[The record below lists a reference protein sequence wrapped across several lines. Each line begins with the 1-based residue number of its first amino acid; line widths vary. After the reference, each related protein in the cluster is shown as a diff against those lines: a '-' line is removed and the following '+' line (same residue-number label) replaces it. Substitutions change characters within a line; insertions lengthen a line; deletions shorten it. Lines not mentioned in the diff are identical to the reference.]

1 MKVLKRD
8 KTVEDFKLSK
18 IEKAIKSAFDS
29 CGVTPND
36 DILDCIKKIYNE
48 SKDETIGVEDIQ
60 DNVERCL
67 MASYPDVAKAYIIY
81 RYQHKLIRENQSKL
95 TKQIKK
101 KLTAEDVQ
109 NQNANVDE
117 FSFGGRV
124 GEASRVVTKQYAL
137 DYCMSR
143 KARNN
148 HMNNEIYIHDLDS
161 YAIGMHNC
169 LTIPFDELLSK
180 GFKTRQTDIR
190 PANSINTAFQL
201 IAVLFQ
207 IQSLQQFGGVA
218 AGHIDWTIVP
228 YVRKSFYKHF
238 TKKYAISEMKKEG
251 KYITDSK
258 ELSEYRKT
266 KRKEFNEKYDIKDEK
281 FTIGDFSMDCVNFHI
296 GDEKIININKDWY
309 EEAYIET
316 MEELMQAIEG
326 MYHNLNSLQSRSG
339 NQLPFTSINYGTCTL
354 PEGRMVI
361 KALLEGSM
369 KGVGEHHLTPIF
381 PCGIFQCMKGVNR
394 KEGEPNYD
402 LFKIA
407 LKSTSQRI
415 YPNYCN
421 VDWSNNKGYDV
432 NNPRTYNATM
442 GCHAKDTP
450 IIMADG
456 TRKMV
461 QDVKVGDK
469 IMGVN
474 GQVRTVE
481 SLIRGNDKLFKVN
494 QSRAESYIVNEGHI
508 LSLKYTSSK
517 PYKGLNKGDVINI
530 SLHDFMDLPE
540 STRRFM
546 KGYKSSYELNERT
559 FKIPPYILGLW
570 LGDGVSSEARFS
582 VNKYESKIID
592 DLYDYAKSIGRK
604 LKIDEDSE
612 NCYIVTISDIEK
624 QHELNPFR
632 TALKELNLIKNKH
645 IPEEY
650 FLGSKEQRS
659 ALLAGLLNTDGWSRN
674 GRGRKTVCFGNTNLN
689 LINGAKR
696 LADSLGYNTNIILAH
711 DASIGKGICEG
722 CKLKPYYHL
731 SIHSFDDDLLMEHK
745 RSVNSTS
752 TRDFDTSTISV
763 EEYGNGDFYGFELD
777 GNRLYIINDGTVT
790 HNCRTYNG
798 YDINGFG
805 QLKDGRGNL
814 APVTII
820 MPTLAMEVKQSFGEK
835 EYTKEEFVAKF
846 LKLLD
851 KKIFESKDM
860 LLERFERMC
869 KQSPKA
875 ATFMWENGSMFG
887 YNEKEGPISALRH
900 GTLVIGQL
908 GLAETLQ
915 ILIDTDHT
923 TEEGMALAK
932 EIEGLFKKRC
942 SEFKDETHLNFGVYY
957 TPAENLC
964 YTSFKK
970 FKEQYGDIEG
980 VTYFLKKDDKG
991 NEVRKDK
998 EYFTNSIHV
1007 PVYKEMSPF
1016 DKIDIESQL
1025 TSFSNAGCITYVELP
1040 SGTNN
1045 NIEGLETIV
1054 NYAMDKDIPYFAINV
1069 PIDECHD
1076 CGFTGEIGE
1085 VCPECG
1091 SRNVE
1096 HLRRVTG
1103 YLSTT
1108 YEHFNL
1114 GKQDE
1119 TKDRVKHINNM

>member
-36 DILDCIKKIYNE
+36 DILDCIKKIYDE

-238 TKKYAISEMKKEG
+238 TKKYALSEMKKEG

-316 MEELMQAIEG
+316 MEELMQAVEG

-394 KEGEPNYD
+394 KEGDPNYD

-442 GCHAKDTP
+442 GC
-450 IIMADG
+450 
-456 TRKMV
+456 
-461 QDVKVGDK
+461 
-469 IMGVN
+469 
-474 GQVRTVE
+474 
-481 SLIRGNDKLFKVN
+481 
-494 QSRAESYIVNEGHI
+494 
-508 LSLKYTSSK
+508 
-517 PYKGLNKGDVINI
+517 
-530 SLHDFMDLPE
+530 
-540 STRRFM
+540 
-546 KGYKSSYELNERT
+546 
-559 FKIPPYILGLW
+559 
-570 LGDGVSSEARFS
+570 
-582 VNKYESKIID
+582 
-592 DLYDYAKSIGRK
+592 
-604 LKIDEDSE
+604 
-612 NCYIVTISDIEK
+612 
-624 QHELNPFR
+624 
-632 TALKELNLIKNKH
+632 
-645 IPEEY
+645 
-650 FLGSKEQRS
+650 
-659 ALLAGLLNTDGWSRN
+659 
-674 GRGRKTVCFGNTNLN
+674 
-689 LINGAKR
+689 
-696 LADSLGYNTNIILAH
+696 
-711 DASIGKGICEG
+711 
-722 CKLKPYYHL
+722 
-731 SIHSFDDDLLMEHK
+731 
-745 RSVNSTS
+745 
-752 TRDFDTSTISV
+752 
-763 EEYGNGDFYGFELD
+763 
-777 GNRLYIINDGTVT
+777 
-790 HNCRTYNG
+790 RTYNG

-820 MPTLAMEVKQSFGEK
+820 MPTLAMEVKKSFGEK

-915 ILIDTDHT
+915 ILIGTDHT

-970 FKEQYGDIEG
+970 FKEQYGDVEG

-1016 DKIDIESQL
+1016 EKIDIESQL

-1103 YLSTT
+1103 
-1108 YEHFNL
+1108 
-1114 GKQDE
+1114 
-1119 TKDRVKHINNM
+1119 R

>member
-36 DILDCIKKIYNE
+36 DILDCIKKIYDE

-161 YAIGMHNC
+161 YAIGEHNC

-258 ELSEYRKT
+258 ELSEYRKA

-442 GCHAKDTP
+442 GC
-450 IIMADG
+450 
-456 TRKMV
+456 
-461 QDVKVGDK
+461 
-469 IMGVN
+469 
-474 GQVRTVE
+474 
-481 SLIRGNDKLFKVN
+481 
-494 QSRAESYIVNEGHI
+494 
-508 LSLKYTSSK
+508 
-517 PYKGLNKGDVINI
+517 
-530 SLHDFMDLPE
+530 
-540 STRRFM
+540 
-546 KGYKSSYELNERT
+546 
-559 FKIPPYILGLW
+559 
-570 LGDGVSSEARFS
+570 
-582 VNKYESKIID
+582 
-592 DLYDYAKSIGRK
+592 
-604 LKIDEDSE
+604 
-612 NCYIVTISDIEK
+612 
-624 QHELNPFR
+624 
-632 TALKELNLIKNKH
+632 
-645 IPEEY
+645 
-650 FLGSKEQRS
+650 
-659 ALLAGLLNTDGWSRN
+659 
-674 GRGRKTVCFGNTNLN
+674 
-689 LINGAKR
+689 
-696 LADSLGYNTNIILAH
+696 
-711 DASIGKGICEG
+711 
-722 CKLKPYYHL
+722 
-731 SIHSFDDDLLMEHK
+731 
-745 RSVNSTS
+745 
-752 TRDFDTSTISV
+752 
-763 EEYGNGDFYGFELD
+763 
-777 GNRLYIINDGTVT
+777 
-790 HNCRTYNG
+790 RTYNG

-835 EYTKEEFVAKF
+835 EYTKDEFVAKF

-1025 TSFSNAGCITYVELP
+1025 TCFSNAGCITYVELP

-1096 HLRRVTG
+1096 HLRRCTG

-1119 TKDRVKHINNM
+1119 TKDRVKHINKI

>member
-36 DILDCIKKIYNE
+36 DILDCIKKIYDE

-161 YAIGMHNC
+161 YAIGEHNC

-238 TKKYAISEMKKEG
+238 TKKYALSEMKKEG

-258 ELSEYRKT
+258 ELSEYRKA
-266 KRKEFNEKYDIKDEK
+266 KRKEFNEKYGIKDEK

-309 EEAYIET
+309 DEAYIET

-442 GCHAKDTP
+442 GC
-450 IIMADG
+450 
-456 TRKMV
+456 
-461 QDVKVGDK
+461 
-469 IMGVN
+469 
-474 GQVRTVE
+474 
-481 SLIRGNDKLFKVN
+481 
-494 QSRAESYIVNEGHI
+494 
-508 LSLKYTSSK
+508 
-517 PYKGLNKGDVINI
+517 
-530 SLHDFMDLPE
+530 
-540 STRRFM
+540 
-546 KGYKSSYELNERT
+546 
-559 FKIPPYILGLW
+559 
-570 LGDGVSSEARFS
+570 
-582 VNKYESKIID
+582 
-592 DLYDYAKSIGRK
+592 
-604 LKIDEDSE
+604 
-612 NCYIVTISDIEK
+612 
-624 QHELNPFR
+624 
-632 TALKELNLIKNKH
+632 
-645 IPEEY
+645 
-650 FLGSKEQRS
+650 
-659 ALLAGLLNTDGWSRN
+659 
-674 GRGRKTVCFGNTNLN
+674 
-689 LINGAKR
+689 
-696 LADSLGYNTNIILAH
+696 
-711 DASIGKGICEG
+711 
-722 CKLKPYYHL
+722 
-731 SIHSFDDDLLMEHK
+731 
-745 RSVNSTS
+745 
-752 TRDFDTSTISV
+752 
-763 EEYGNGDFYGFELD
+763 
-777 GNRLYIINDGTVT
+777 
-790 HNCRTYNG
+790 RTYNG

-835 EYTKEEFVAKF
+835 EYTKDEFVAKF

-915 ILIDTDHT
+915 ILIGTDHT
-923 TEEGMALAK
+923 TEEGMTLAK

-1016 DKIDIESQL
+1016 EKIDIESQL
-1025 TSFSNAGCITYVELP
+1025 TCFSNAGCITYVELP

-1096 HLRRVTG
+1096 HLRRCTG

-1119 TKDRVKHINNM
+1119 TKDRVKHINKI

>member
-36 DILDCIKKIYNE
+36 DILDCIKKIYDE

-258 ELSEYRKT
+258 ELSEYRKA

-281 FTIGDFSMDCVNFHI
+281 FTIGDFSMDCVNFHV

-442 GCHAKDTP
+442 GC
-450 IIMADG
+450 
-456 TRKMV
+456 
-461 QDVKVGDK
+461 
-469 IMGVN
+469 
-474 GQVRTVE
+474 
-481 SLIRGNDKLFKVN
+481 
-494 QSRAESYIVNEGHI
+494 
-508 LSLKYTSSK
+508 
-517 PYKGLNKGDVINI
+517 
-530 SLHDFMDLPE
+530 
-540 STRRFM
+540 
-546 KGYKSSYELNERT
+546 
-559 FKIPPYILGLW
+559 
-570 LGDGVSSEARFS
+570 
-582 VNKYESKIID
+582 
-592 DLYDYAKSIGRK
+592 
-604 LKIDEDSE
+604 
-612 NCYIVTISDIEK
+612 
-624 QHELNPFR
+624 
-632 TALKELNLIKNKH
+632 
-645 IPEEY
+645 
-650 FLGSKEQRS
+650 
-659 ALLAGLLNTDGWSRN
+659 
-674 GRGRKTVCFGNTNLN
+674 
-689 LINGAKR
+689 
-696 LADSLGYNTNIILAH
+696 
-711 DASIGKGICEG
+711 
-722 CKLKPYYHL
+722 
-731 SIHSFDDDLLMEHK
+731 
-745 RSVNSTS
+745 
-752 TRDFDTSTISV
+752 
-763 EEYGNGDFYGFELD
+763 
-777 GNRLYIINDGTVT
+777 
-790 HNCRTYNG
+790 RTYNG

-835 EYTKEEFVAKF
+835 EYTKDEFVAKF

-915 ILIDTDHT
+915 ILIGTDHT
-923 TEEGMALAK
+923 TEEGMTLAK

-1016 DKIDIESQL
+1016 EKIYIESQL
-1025 TSFSNAGCITYVELP
+1025 TTYSNAGCITYVELP

-1096 HLRRVTG
+1096 HLRRCTG

-1119 TKDRVKHINNM
+1119 TKDRVKHINKL

>member
-36 DILDCIKKIYNE
+36 DILDCIKKIYDE

-238 TKKYAISEMKKEG
+238 TKKYALSEMKKEG

-258 ELSEYRKT
+258 ELSEYRKA

-281 FTIGDFSMDCVNFHI
+281 FTIGDFSMDCVNFHV

-442 GCHAKDTP
+442 GCHAKDTA
-450 IIMADG
+450 IVMADG
-456 TRKMV
+456 SRKMV
-461 QDVKVGDK
+461 QDIKVGDK
-469 IMGVN
+469 LMGVN
-474 GQVRTVE
+474 GQTRVVE

-494 QSRAESYIVNEGHI
+494 QSKAKSYIVNEGHV
-508 LSLKYTSSK
+508 LSLIYIGGET
-517 PYKGLNKGDVINI
+517 YKNI
-530 SLHDFMDLPE
+530 EYGMTVNITVHDFMNLNE
-540 STRRFM
+540 EM
-546 KGYKSSYELNERT
+546 KSKFNGYKE
-559 FKIPPYILGLW
+559 
-570 LGDGVSSEARFS
+570 DGTLSNITITED
-582 VNKYESKIID
+582 EID
-592 DLYDYAKSIGRK
+592 
-604 LKIDEDSE
+604 
-612 NCYIVTISDIEK
+612 
-624 QHELNPFR
+624 
-632 TALKELNLIKNKH
+632 
-645 IPEEY
+645 
-650 FLGSKEQRS
+650 
-659 ALLAGLLNTDGWSRN
+659 
-674 GRGRKTVCFGNTNLN
+674 
-689 LINGAKR
+689 
-696 LADSLGYNTNIILAH
+696 
-711 DASIGKGICEG
+711 
-722 CKLKPYYHL
+722 
-731 SIHSFDDDLLMEHK
+731 
-745 RSVNSTS
+745 
-752 TRDFDTSTISV
+752 
-763 EEYGNGDFYGFELD
+763 DFYGFELD
-777 GNRLYIINDGTVT
+777 GDRLYVMDDGTVT

-835 EYTKEEFVAKF
+835 EYTKDEFVAKF

-915 ILIDTDHT
+915 ILIGTDHT

-970 FKEQYGDIEG
+970 FKEQYGDVEG

-991 NEVRKDK
+991 NDVRKDK
-998 EYFTNSIHV
+998 DYFTNSIHV

-1119 TKDRVKHINNM
+1119 TKDRVKHINKI

>member
-36 DILDCIKKIYNE
+36 DILDCIKKIYDE

-238 TKKYAISEMKKEG
+238 TKKYALSEMKKEG

-258 ELSEYRKT
+258 ELSDYRKA
-266 KRKEFNEKYDIKDEK
+266 KRKEFNEKYDIKNEK

-442 GCHAKDTP
+442 GCHAKDTA
-450 IIMADG
+450 IVMADG
-456 TRKMV
+456 SRKMV
-461 QDVKVGDK
+461 QDIKVGDK
-469 IMGVN
+469 LMGVN
-474 GQVRTVE
+474 GQTRVVE

-494 QSRAESYIVNEGHI
+494 QSRAKSYIVNEGHV
-508 LSLKYTSSK
+508 LSLKYIGGET
-517 PYKGLNKGDVINI
+517 YKNI
-530 SLHDFMDLPE
+530 EYGMTVNITVHDFMNLNE
-540 STRRFM
+540 EM
-546 KGYKSSYELNERT
+546 KSKFNGYKE
-559 FKIPPYILGLW
+559 
-570 LGDGVSSEARFS
+570 DGTLSNITITE
-582 VNKYESKIID
+582 
-592 DLYDYAKSIGRK
+592 
-604 LKIDEDSE
+604 DEVD
-612 NCYIVTISDIEK
+612 
-624 QHELNPFR
+624 
-632 TALKELNLIKNKH
+632 
-645 IPEEY
+645 
-650 FLGSKEQRS
+650 
-659 ALLAGLLNTDGWSRN
+659 
-674 GRGRKTVCFGNTNLN
+674 
-689 LINGAKR
+689 
-696 LADSLGYNTNIILAH
+696 
-711 DASIGKGICEG
+711 
-722 CKLKPYYHL
+722 
-731 SIHSFDDDLLMEHK
+731 
-745 RSVNSTS
+745 
-752 TRDFDTSTISV
+752 
-763 EEYGNGDFYGFELD
+763 DFYGFELD
-777 GNRLYIINDGTVT
+777 GDRLYVMDDGTVT

-915 ILIDTDHT
+915 ILIGTDHT

-991 NEVRKDK
+991 NEVKKDK

-1025 TSFSNAGCITYVELP
+1025 TTYSNAGCITYVELP

-1096 HLRRVTG
+1096 HLRRCTG

-1119 TKDRVKHINNM
+1119 TKDRVKHINKI

>member
-36 DILDCIKKIYNE
+36 DILDCIKKIYDE

-161 YAIGMHNC
+161 YAIGEHNC

-238 TKKYAISEMKKEG
+238 TKKYALSEMKKEG

-258 ELSEYRKT
+258 ELSEYRKA

-281 FTIGDFSMDCVNFHI
+281 FTIGDFSMDCVNFHV

-442 GCHAKDTP
+442 GCHAKDTA
-450 IIMADG
+450 IVMADG
-456 TRKMV
+456 SRKMV
-461 QDVKVGDK
+461 QDIKVGDK
-469 IMGVN
+469 LMGVN
-474 GQVRTVE
+474 GQTRVVE

-494 QSRAESYIVNEGHI
+494 QSKAKSYIVNEGHV
-508 LSLKYTSSK
+508 LSLIYIGEET
-517 PYKGLNKGDVINI
+517 YKNI
-530 SLHDFMDLPE
+530 EYGMTVNITVHDFMNLNE
-540 STRRFM
+540 EM
-546 KGYKSSYELNERT
+546 KSKFNGYKE
-559 FKIPPYILGLW
+559 
-570 LGDGVSSEARFS
+570 DGTLSNITITE
-582 VNKYESKIID
+582 
-592 DLYDYAKSIGRK
+592 
-604 LKIDEDSE
+604 DEVD
-612 NCYIVTISDIEK
+612 
-624 QHELNPFR
+624 
-632 TALKELNLIKNKH
+632 
-645 IPEEY
+645 
-650 FLGSKEQRS
+650 
-659 ALLAGLLNTDGWSRN
+659 
-674 GRGRKTVCFGNTNLN
+674 
-689 LINGAKR
+689 
-696 LADSLGYNTNIILAH
+696 
-711 DASIGKGICEG
+711 
-722 CKLKPYYHL
+722 
-731 SIHSFDDDLLMEHK
+731 
-745 RSVNSTS
+745 
-752 TRDFDTSTISV
+752 
-763 EEYGNGDFYGFELD
+763 DFYGFELD
-777 GNRLYIINDGTVT
+777 GDRLYVMDDGTVT

-835 EYTKEEFVAKF
+835 EYTKDEFVAKF

-915 ILIDTDHT
+915 ILIGTDHT
-923 TEEGMALAK
+923 TEEGMTLAK

-1016 DKIDIESQL
+1016 EKIDIESQL
-1025 TSFSNAGCITYVELP
+1025 TCFSNAGCITYVELP

-1096 HLRRVTG
+1096 HLRRCTG

-1119 TKDRVKHINNM
+1119 TKDRVKHINNI

>member
-36 DILDCIKKIYNE
+36 DILDCIKKIYDE

-161 YAIGMHNC
+161 YAIGEHNC
-169 LTIPFDELLSK
+169 LTVPFDELLSK
-180 GFKTRQTDIR
+180 GFKTRQTDTR

-238 TKKYAISEMKKEG
+238 TKKYALSEMKKEG

-258 ELSEYRKT
+258 ELSEYRKA
-266 KRKEFNEKYDIKDEK
+266 KRKEFNEKYGIKDEK
-281 FTIGDFSMDCVNFHI
+281 FTIGDFSMDCVNFHV

-442 GCHAKDTP
+442 GCHAKDSA
-450 IIMADG
+450 IVMADG
-456 TRKMV
+456 SRKMV
-461 QDVKVGDK
+461 QDIKVGDK
-469 IMGVN
+469 LMGVN
-474 GQVRTVE
+474 GQTRVVE

-494 QSRAESYIVNEGHI
+494 QSKAKSYIVNEGHV
-508 LSLKYTSSK
+508 LSLIYIGEET
-517 PYKGLNKGDVINI
+517 YKNI
-530 SLHDFMDLPE
+530 EYGMTVNITVHDFMNLNE
-540 STRRFM
+540 EM
-546 KGYKSSYELNERT
+546 KSKFNGYKE
-559 FKIPPYILGLW
+559 
-570 LGDGVSSEARFS
+570 DGTLSNITITE
-582 VNKYESKIID
+582 
-592 DLYDYAKSIGRK
+592 
-604 LKIDEDSE
+604 DEVD
-612 NCYIVTISDIEK
+612 
-624 QHELNPFR
+624 
-632 TALKELNLIKNKH
+632 
-645 IPEEY
+645 
-650 FLGSKEQRS
+650 
-659 ALLAGLLNTDGWSRN
+659 
-674 GRGRKTVCFGNTNLN
+674 
-689 LINGAKR
+689 
-696 LADSLGYNTNIILAH
+696 
-711 DASIGKGICEG
+711 
-722 CKLKPYYHL
+722 
-731 SIHSFDDDLLMEHK
+731 
-745 RSVNSTS
+745 
-752 TRDFDTSTISV
+752 
-763 EEYGNGDFYGFELD
+763 DFYGFELD
-777 GNRLYIINDGTVT
+777 GDRLYVMDDGTVT

-835 EYTKEEFVAKF
+835 EYTKDEFVAKF

-915 ILIDTDHT
+915 ILIGTDHT
-923 TEEGMALAK
+923 TEEGMTLAK

-1016 DKIDIESQL
+1016 EKIDIESQL
-1025 TSFSNAGCITYVELP
+1025 TCFSNAGCITYVELP

-1045 NIEGLETIV
+1045 NIEGLETIF

-1119 TKDRVKHINNM
+1119 TKDRVKHINKI

>member
-36 DILDCIKKIYNE
+36 DILDCIKKIYDE

-161 YAIGMHNC
+161 YAIGEHNC

-238 TKKYAISEMKKEG
+238 TKKYALSEMKKEG

-258 ELSEYRKT
+258 ELSEYRKA
-266 KRKEFNEKYDIKDEK
+266 KRKEFNEKYGIKDEK

-442 GCHAKDTP
+442 GC
-450 IIMADG
+450 
-456 TRKMV
+456 
-461 QDVKVGDK
+461 
-469 IMGVN
+469 
-474 GQVRTVE
+474 
-481 SLIRGNDKLFKVN
+481 
-494 QSRAESYIVNEGHI
+494 
-508 LSLKYTSSK
+508 
-517 PYKGLNKGDVINI
+517 
-530 SLHDFMDLPE
+530 
-540 STRRFM
+540 
-546 KGYKSSYELNERT
+546 
-559 FKIPPYILGLW
+559 
-570 LGDGVSSEARFS
+570 
-582 VNKYESKIID
+582 
-592 DLYDYAKSIGRK
+592 
-604 LKIDEDSE
+604 
-612 NCYIVTISDIEK
+612 
-624 QHELNPFR
+624 
-632 TALKELNLIKNKH
+632 
-645 IPEEY
+645 
-650 FLGSKEQRS
+650 
-659 ALLAGLLNTDGWSRN
+659 
-674 GRGRKTVCFGNTNLN
+674 
-689 LINGAKR
+689 
-696 LADSLGYNTNIILAH
+696 
-711 DASIGKGICEG
+711 
-722 CKLKPYYHL
+722 
-731 SIHSFDDDLLMEHK
+731 
-745 RSVNSTS
+745 
-752 TRDFDTSTISV
+752 
-763 EEYGNGDFYGFELD
+763 
-777 GNRLYIINDGTVT
+777 
-790 HNCRTYNG
+790 RTYNG

-835 EYTKEEFVAKF
+835 EYTKDEFVTKF

-915 ILIDTDHT
+915 ILIGTDHT
-923 TEEGMALAK
+923 TEEGMTLAK

-1016 DKIDIESQL
+1016 EKIDIESQL
-1025 TSFSNAGCITYVELP
+1025 TCFSNAGCITYVELP

-1096 HLRRVTG
+1096 HLRRCTG

-1119 TKDRVKHINNM
+1119 TKDRVKHINKI

>member
-36 DILDCIKKIYNE
+36 DILDCIKKIYDE

-161 YAIGMHNC
+161 YAIGEHNC

-238 TKKYAISEMKKEG
+238 TKKYALSEMKKEG

-258 ELSEYRKT
+258 ELSEYRKA

-281 FTIGDFSMDCVNFHI
+281 FTIGDFSMDCVNFHV

-442 GCHAKDTP
+442 GCHAKDTA
-450 IIMADG
+450 IVMADG
-456 TRKMV
+456 SRKMV
-461 QDVKVGDK
+461 QDIKVGDK
-469 IMGVN
+469 LMGVN
-474 GQVRTVE
+474 GQTRVVE

-494 QSRAESYIVNEGHI
+494 QSKAKSYIVNEGHV
-508 LSLKYTSSK
+508 LSLIYIGEET
-517 PYKGLNKGDVINI
+517 YKNI
-530 SLHDFMDLPE
+530 EYGMTVNITVHDFMNLNE
-540 STRRFM
+540 EM
-546 KGYKSSYELNERT
+546 KSKFNGYKE
-559 FKIPPYILGLW
+559 
-570 LGDGVSSEARFS
+570 DGTLSNITITE
-582 VNKYESKIID
+582 
-592 DLYDYAKSIGRK
+592 
-604 LKIDEDSE
+604 DEVD
-612 NCYIVTISDIEK
+612 
-624 QHELNPFR
+624 
-632 TALKELNLIKNKH
+632 
-645 IPEEY
+645 
-650 FLGSKEQRS
+650 
-659 ALLAGLLNTDGWSRN
+659 
-674 GRGRKTVCFGNTNLN
+674 
-689 LINGAKR
+689 
-696 LADSLGYNTNIILAH
+696 
-711 DASIGKGICEG
+711 
-722 CKLKPYYHL
+722 
-731 SIHSFDDDLLMEHK
+731 
-745 RSVNSTS
+745 
-752 TRDFDTSTISV
+752 
-763 EEYGNGDFYGFELD
+763 DFYGFELD
-777 GNRLYIINDGTVT
+777 GDRLYVMDDGTVT

-835 EYTKEEFVAKF
+835 EYTKDEFVAKF

-915 ILIDTDHT
+915 ILIGTDHT
-923 TEEGMALAK
+923 TEEGMTLAK

-1016 DKIDIESQL
+1016 EKIDIESQL
-1025 TSFSNAGCITYVELP
+1025 TCFSNAGCITYVELP

-1119 TKDRVKHINNM
+1119 TKDRVKHINKI

>member
-36 DILDCIKKIYNE
+36 DILDCIKKIYDE

-161 YAIGMHNC
+161 YAIGEHNC

-238 TKKYAISEMKKEG
+238 TKKYALSEMKKEG

-258 ELSEYRKT
+258 ELSEYRKA

-281 FTIGDFSMDCVNFHI
+281 FTIGDFSMDCVNFHV

-450 IIMADG
+450 IVMADG
-456 TRKMV
+456 SRKMV
-461 QDVKVGDK
+461 QDIKVGDK
-469 IMGVN
+469 LMGVN
-474 GQVRTVE
+474 GQTRVVE

-494 QSRAESYIVNEGHI
+494 QSKAKSYIVNEGHV
-508 LSLKYTSSK
+508 LSLIYIGEET
-517 PYKGLNKGDVINI
+517 YKNI
-530 SLHDFMDLPE
+530 EYGMTVNITVHDFMNLNE
-540 STRRFM
+540 EM
-546 KGYKSSYELNERT
+546 KSKFNGYKE
-559 FKIPPYILGLW
+559 
-570 LGDGVSSEARFS
+570 DGTLSNITITE
-582 VNKYESKIID
+582 
-592 DLYDYAKSIGRK
+592 
-604 LKIDEDSE
+604 DEVD
-612 NCYIVTISDIEK
+612 
-624 QHELNPFR
+624 
-632 TALKELNLIKNKH
+632 
-645 IPEEY
+645 
-650 FLGSKEQRS
+650 
-659 ALLAGLLNTDGWSRN
+659 
-674 GRGRKTVCFGNTNLN
+674 
-689 LINGAKR
+689 
-696 LADSLGYNTNIILAH
+696 
-711 DASIGKGICEG
+711 
-722 CKLKPYYHL
+722 
-731 SIHSFDDDLLMEHK
+731 
-745 RSVNSTS
+745 
-752 TRDFDTSTISV
+752 
-763 EEYGNGDFYGFELD
+763 DFYGFELD
-777 GNRLYIINDGTVT
+777 GDRLYVMDDGTVT

-835 EYTKEEFVAKF
+835 EYTKDEFVAKF

-915 ILIDTDHT
+915 ILIGTDHT
-923 TEEGMALAK
+923 TEEGMTLAK

-1016 DKIDIESQL
+1016 EKIDIESQL
-1025 TSFSNAGCITYVELP
+1025 TCFSNAGCITYVELP

-1096 HLRRVTG
+1096 HLRRCTG

-1119 TKDRVKHINNM
+1119 TKDRVKHINKI

>member
-36 DILDCIKKIYNE
+36 DILDCIKKIYDE

-169 LTIPFDELLSK
+169 CKKSTKFITDKGVFSFENFKDGEIVKVLTHQGNWKNAVVHQYGNQKIYKITFKRSGNRLISEYFTKDHRWILSDGSITTNLKVGDKIYKAPTINRIFDFDNASESEKKFWCLGFVIGDGTEAFRWNHKKQKTDIKFIRLRLCGGKVKFSERFNCLKHSKYKMENGDLMLTFSSIIDFRKELPDVNTLTLAEKKALFDGLYCADGQKSGNIKTLQTSNKEVASFIEKIAPTIGYYITFEKDLTGYTTNYGKRKFTKNYFFTGEKNKYYWIVESIEEYGYEDVWCLDVEDDHSFVLPNGLVTGNCLTIPFDELLSK

-238 TKKYAISEMKKEG
+238 TKKYALSEMKKEG

-258 ELSEYRKT
+258 ELSEYRKA

-442 GCHAKDTP
+442 GC
-450 IIMADG
+450 
-456 TRKMV
+456 
-461 QDVKVGDK
+461 
-469 IMGVN
+469 
-474 GQVRTVE
+474 
-481 SLIRGNDKLFKVN
+481 
-494 QSRAESYIVNEGHI
+494 
-508 LSLKYTSSK
+508 
-517 PYKGLNKGDVINI
+517 
-530 SLHDFMDLPE
+530 
-540 STRRFM
+540 
-546 KGYKSSYELNERT
+546 
-559 FKIPPYILGLW
+559 
-570 LGDGVSSEARFS
+570 
-582 VNKYESKIID
+582 
-592 DLYDYAKSIGRK
+592 
-604 LKIDEDSE
+604 
-612 NCYIVTISDIEK
+612 
-624 QHELNPFR
+624 
-632 TALKELNLIKNKH
+632 
-645 IPEEY
+645 
-650 FLGSKEQRS
+650 
-659 ALLAGLLNTDGWSRN
+659 
-674 GRGRKTVCFGNTNLN
+674 
-689 LINGAKR
+689 
-696 LADSLGYNTNIILAH
+696 
-711 DASIGKGICEG
+711 
-722 CKLKPYYHL
+722 
-731 SIHSFDDDLLMEHK
+731 
-745 RSVNSTS
+745 
-752 TRDFDTSTISV
+752 
-763 EEYGNGDFYGFELD
+763 
-777 GNRLYIINDGTVT
+777 
-790 HNCRTYNG
+790 RTYNG

-835 EYTKEEFVAKF
+835 EYTKEEFVTKF

-915 ILIDTDHT
+915 ILIGTDHT
-923 TEEGMALAK
+923 TEEGMTLAK

-1016 DKIDIESQL
+1016 EKIDIESQL
-1025 TSFSNAGCITYVELP
+1025 TCFSNAGCITYVELP

-1085 VCPECG
+1085 VCTECG
-1091 SRNVE
+1091 SRNIE

-1119 TKDRVKHINNM
+1119 TKDRVKHINKI

>member
-36 DILDCIKKIYNE
+36 DILDCIKKIYDE

-238 TKKYAISEMKKEG
+238 TKKYALSEMKKEG

-258 ELSEYRKT
+258 ELSEYRKA

-281 FTIGDFSMDCVNFHI
+281 FTIGDFSMDCVNFHV

-394 KEGEPNYD
+394 KDGDPNYD

-442 GCHAKDTP
+442 GCHAKDTA
-450 IIMADG
+450 IVMADG
-456 TRKMV
+456 KRKMV

-469 IMGVN
+469 LMGIN
-474 GQVRTVE
+474 GQTRVVE
-481 SLIRGNDKLFKVN
+481 SLIRGNDKLFKVS
-494 QSRAESYIVNEGHI
+494 QSKAKSYIVNEGHV
-508 LSLKYTSSK
+508 LSLIYIGEET
-517 PYKGLNKGDVINI
+517 YKNI
-530 SLHDFMDLPE
+530 EYGMTVNITVHDFMNLNE
-540 STRRFM
+540 EM
-546 KGYKSSYELNERT
+546 KSKFNGYKE
-559 FKIPPYILGLW
+559 
-570 LGDGVSSEARFS
+570 DGTLSNITITE
-582 VNKYESKIID
+582 
-592 DLYDYAKSIGRK
+592 
-604 LKIDEDSE
+604 DEVD
-612 NCYIVTISDIEK
+612 
-624 QHELNPFR
+624 
-632 TALKELNLIKNKH
+632 
-645 IPEEY
+645 
-650 FLGSKEQRS
+650 
-659 ALLAGLLNTDGWSRN
+659 
-674 GRGRKTVCFGNTNLN
+674 
-689 LINGAKR
+689 
-696 LADSLGYNTNIILAH
+696 
-711 DASIGKGICEG
+711 
-722 CKLKPYYHL
+722 
-731 SIHSFDDDLLMEHK
+731 
-745 RSVNSTS
+745 
-752 TRDFDTSTISV
+752 
-763 EEYGNGDFYGFELD
+763 DFYGFELD
-777 GNRLYIINDGTVT
+777 GDRLYVMDDGTVT

-835 EYTKEEFVAKF
+835 EYTKDEFVAKF

-915 ILIDTDHT
+915 ILIGTDHT
-923 TEEGMALAK
+923 TEEGMTLAK

-1016 DKIDIESQL
+1016 EKIDIESQL
-1025 TSFSNAGCITYVELP
+1025 TCFSNAGCITYVELP

-1119 TKDRVKHINNM
+1119 TKDRVKHINKI

>member
-36 DILDCIKKIYNE
+36 DILDCIKKIYDE

-238 TKKYAISEMKKEG
+238 TKKYALSEMKKEG

-258 ELSEYRKT
+258 ELSEYRKA
-266 KRKEFNEKYDIKDEK
+266 KRKEFNEKYGIKDEK
-281 FTIGDFSMDCVNFHI
+281 FTIGDFSMDCVNFHV

-442 GCHAKDTP
+442 GCHAKDTA
-450 IIMADG
+450 IVMADG
-456 TRKMV
+456 SRKMV
-461 QDVKVGDK
+461 QDIKVGDK
-469 IMGVN
+469 LMGVN
-474 GQVRTVE
+474 GQTRVVE

-494 QSRAESYIVNEGHI
+494 QSKAKSYIVNEGHV
-508 LSLKYTSSK
+508 LSLIYIGEET
-517 PYKGLNKGDVINI
+517 YKNI
-530 SLHDFMDLPE
+530 EYGMTVNITVHDFMNLNE
-540 STRRFM
+540 EM
-546 KGYKSSYELNERT
+546 KSKFNGYKE
-559 FKIPPYILGLW
+559 
-570 LGDGVSSEARFS
+570 DGTLSNITITE
-582 VNKYESKIID
+582 
-592 DLYDYAKSIGRK
+592 
-604 LKIDEDSE
+604 DEVD
-612 NCYIVTISDIEK
+612 
-624 QHELNPFR
+624 
-632 TALKELNLIKNKH
+632 
-645 IPEEY
+645 
-650 FLGSKEQRS
+650 
-659 ALLAGLLNTDGWSRN
+659 
-674 GRGRKTVCFGNTNLN
+674 
-689 LINGAKR
+689 
-696 LADSLGYNTNIILAH
+696 
-711 DASIGKGICEG
+711 
-722 CKLKPYYHL
+722 
-731 SIHSFDDDLLMEHK
+731 
-745 RSVNSTS
+745 
-752 TRDFDTSTISV
+752 
-763 EEYGNGDFYGFELD
+763 DFYGFELD
-777 GNRLYIINDGTVT
+777 GDRLYVMDDGTVT

-835 EYTKEEFVAKF
+835 EYTKDEFVAKF

-915 ILIDTDHT
+915 ILIGTDHT
-923 TEEGMALAK
+923 TEEGMTLAK

-1016 DKIDIESQL
+1016 EKIDIESQL
-1025 TSFSNAGCITYVELP
+1025 TCFSNAGCITYVELP

-1096 HLRRVTG
+1096 HLRRCTG

-1119 TKDRVKHINNM
+1119 TKDRVKHINNI

>member
-36 DILDCIKKIYNE
+36 DILDCIKKIYDE

-161 YAIGMHNC
+161 YAIGEHNC

-238 TKKYAISEMKKEG
+238 TKKYALSEMKKEG

-258 ELSEYRKT
+258 ELSEYRKA

-281 FTIGDFSMDCVNFHI
+281 FTIGDFSMDCVNFHV

-432 NNPRTYNATM
+432 KNPRTYNATM
-442 GCHAKDTP
+442 G
-450 IIMADG
+450 
-456 TRKMV
+456 
-461 QDVKVGDK
+461 
-469 IMGVN
+469 
-474 GQVRTVE
+474 
-481 SLIRGNDKLFKVN
+481 
-494 QSRAESYIVNEGHI
+494 
-508 LSLKYTSSK
+508 
-517 PYKGLNKGDVINI
+517 
-530 SLHDFMDLPE
+530 
-540 STRRFM
+540 
-546 KGYKSSYELNERT
+546 
-559 FKIPPYILGLW
+559 
-570 LGDGVSSEARFS
+570 
-582 VNKYESKIID
+582 
-592 DLYDYAKSIGRK
+592 
-604 LKIDEDSE
+604 
-612 NCYIVTISDIEK
+612 
-624 QHELNPFR
+624 
-632 TALKELNLIKNKH
+632 
-645 IPEEY
+645 
-650 FLGSKEQRS
+650 
-659 ALLAGLLNTDGWSRN
+659 
-674 GRGRKTVCFGNTNLN
+674 
-689 LINGAKR
+689 
-696 LADSLGYNTNIILAH
+696 
-711 DASIGKGICEG
+711 
-722 CKLKPYYHL
+722 
-731 SIHSFDDDLLMEHK
+731 
-745 RSVNSTS
+745 
-752 TRDFDTSTISV
+752 
-763 EEYGNGDFYGFELD
+763 
-777 GNRLYIINDGTVT
+777 
-790 HNCRTYNG
+790 CRTYNG

-835 EYTKEEFVAKF
+835 EYTKDEFVAKF

-915 ILIDTDHT
+915 ILIGTDHT

-970 FKEQYGDIEG
+970 FKEQYGDVEG

-998 EYFTNSIHV
+998 DYFTNSIHV

-1091 SRNVE
+1091 SRNIE

-1119 TKDRVKHINNM
+1119 TKDRVKHINKL

>member
-36 DILDCIKKIYNE
+36 DILDCIKKIYDE

-258 ELSEYRKT
+258 ELSEYRKA
-266 KRKEFNEKYDIKDEK
+266 KRKEFNEKYDIKKEK

-442 GCHAKDTP
+442 GC
-450 IIMADG
+450 
-456 TRKMV
+456 
-461 QDVKVGDK
+461 
-469 IMGVN
+469 
-474 GQVRTVE
+474 
-481 SLIRGNDKLFKVN
+481 
-494 QSRAESYIVNEGHI
+494 
-508 LSLKYTSSK
+508 
-517 PYKGLNKGDVINI
+517 
-530 SLHDFMDLPE
+530 
-540 STRRFM
+540 
-546 KGYKSSYELNERT
+546 
-559 FKIPPYILGLW
+559 
-570 LGDGVSSEARFS
+570 
-582 VNKYESKIID
+582 
-592 DLYDYAKSIGRK
+592 
-604 LKIDEDSE
+604 
-612 NCYIVTISDIEK
+612 
-624 QHELNPFR
+624 
-632 TALKELNLIKNKH
+632 
-645 IPEEY
+645 
-650 FLGSKEQRS
+650 
-659 ALLAGLLNTDGWSRN
+659 
-674 GRGRKTVCFGNTNLN
+674 
-689 LINGAKR
+689 
-696 LADSLGYNTNIILAH
+696 
-711 DASIGKGICEG
+711 
-722 CKLKPYYHL
+722 
-731 SIHSFDDDLLMEHK
+731 
-745 RSVNSTS
+745 
-752 TRDFDTSTISV
+752 
-763 EEYGNGDFYGFELD
+763 
-777 GNRLYIINDGTVT
+777 
-790 HNCRTYNG
+790 RTYNG

-835 EYTKEEFVAKF
+835 EYTKDEFVAKF

-915 ILIDTDHT
+915 ILIGTDHT
-923 TEEGMALAK
+923 TEEGMTLAK

-1016 DKIDIESQL
+1016 EKIDIESQL
-1025 TSFSNAGCITYVELP
+1025 TCFSNAGCITYVELP

-1096 HLRRVTG
+1096 HLRRCTG

-1119 TKDRVKHINNM
+1119 TKDRVKHINKI

>member
-36 DILDCIKKIYNE
+36 DILDCIKKIYDE

-238 TKKYAISEMKKEG
+238 TKKYALSEMKKEG

-258 ELSEYRKT
+258 ELSEYRKA

-394 KEGEPNYD
+394 KDGEPNYD

-442 GCHAKDTP
+442 GCHAKDTA
-450 IIMADG
+450 IVMADG
-456 TRKMV
+456 SRKMV
-461 QDVKVGDK
+461 QDIKVGDK
-469 IMGVN
+469 LMGVN
-474 GQVRTVE
+474 GQTRVVE

-494 QSRAESYIVNEGHI
+494 QSKAKSYIVNEGHV
-508 LSLKYTSSK
+508 LSLIYIGEET
-517 PYKGLNKGDVINI
+517 YKNI
-530 SLHDFMDLPE
+530 EYGMTVNITVHDFMNLNE
-540 STRRFM
+540 EM
-546 KGYKSSYELNERT
+546 KSKFNGYKE
-559 FKIPPYILGLW
+559 
-570 LGDGVSSEARFS
+570 DGTLSNITITE
-582 VNKYESKIID
+582 
-592 DLYDYAKSIGRK
+592 
-604 LKIDEDSE
+604 DEVD
-612 NCYIVTISDIEK
+612 
-624 QHELNPFR
+624 
-632 TALKELNLIKNKH
+632 
-645 IPEEY
+645 
-650 FLGSKEQRS
+650 
-659 ALLAGLLNTDGWSRN
+659 
-674 GRGRKTVCFGNTNLN
+674 
-689 LINGAKR
+689 
-696 LADSLGYNTNIILAH
+696 
-711 DASIGKGICEG
+711 
-722 CKLKPYYHL
+722 
-731 SIHSFDDDLLMEHK
+731 
-745 RSVNSTS
+745 
-752 TRDFDTSTISV
+752 
-763 EEYGNGDFYGFELD
+763 DFYGFELD
-777 GNRLYIINDGTVT
+777 GDRLYVMDDGTVT

-835 EYTKEEFVAKF
+835 EYAKDEFVAKF

-915 ILIDTDHT
+915 ILIGTDHT

-970 FKEQYGDIEG
+970 FKEQYGDVEG

-998 EYFTNSIHV
+998 DYFTNSIHV

-1016 DKIDIESQL
+1016 EKIDIESQL
-1025 TSFSNAGCITYVELP
+1025 TCFSNAGCITYVELP

-1119 TKDRVKHINNM
+1119 TKDRVKHINKI

>member
-36 DILDCIKKIYNE
+36 DILDCIKKIYDE

-238 TKKYAISEMKKEG
+238 TKKYALSEMKKEG

-258 ELSEYRKT
+258 ELSEYRKA

-309 EEAYIET
+309 DEAYIET

-442 GCHAKDTP
+442 GCHAKDTA
-450 IIMADG
+450 IVMADG
-456 TRKMV
+456 SRKMV
-461 QDVKVGDK
+461 QDIKVGDK
-469 IMGVN
+469 LMGVN
-474 GQVRTVE
+474 GQTRVVE

-494 QSRAESYIVNEGHI
+494 QSKAKSYIVNEGHV
-508 LSLKYTSSK
+508 LSLIYIGGET
-517 PYKGLNKGDVINI
+517 YKNI
-530 SLHDFMDLPE
+530 EYGMTVNITVHDFMNLNE
-540 STRRFM
+540 EM
-546 KGYKSSYELNERT
+546 KSKFNGYKE
-559 FKIPPYILGLW
+559 
-570 LGDGVSSEARFS
+570 DGTLSNITITE
-582 VNKYESKIID
+582 
-592 DLYDYAKSIGRK
+592 
-604 LKIDEDSE
+604 DEVD
-612 NCYIVTISDIEK
+612 
-624 QHELNPFR
+624 
-632 TALKELNLIKNKH
+632 
-645 IPEEY
+645 
-650 FLGSKEQRS
+650 
-659 ALLAGLLNTDGWSRN
+659 
-674 GRGRKTVCFGNTNLN
+674 
-689 LINGAKR
+689 
-696 LADSLGYNTNIILAH
+696 
-711 DASIGKGICEG
+711 
-722 CKLKPYYHL
+722 
-731 SIHSFDDDLLMEHK
+731 
-745 RSVNSTS
+745 
-752 TRDFDTSTISV
+752 
-763 EEYGNGDFYGFELD
+763 DFYGFELD
-777 GNRLYIINDGTVT
+777 GDRLYVMDDGTVT

-915 ILIDTDHT
+915 ILIGTDHT

-970 FKEQYGDIEG
+970 FKEQYGDVEG

-998 EYFTNSIHV
+998 DYFTNSIHV

-1119 TKDRVKHINNM
+1119 TKDRVKHINKI